1 MIRKI
6 IIDKNSELNIMS
18 NQPIFEELNSSLK
31 RNAIT
36 KRFSKNEIEN
46 NTYCMIFS
54 TFLFYRI

>member
-6 IIDKNSELNIMS
+6 IIEKNSELNIMS
-18 NQPIFEELNSSLK
+18 NQPIFKELNSSLK

-46 NTYCMIFS
+46 NKYCMIFITS
-54 TFLFYRI
+54 LFYKI